1 VRLCCLLLCVIA
13 LSSCRDEGAE
23 RYARARA
30 TYDSLLDRGELPTS
44 KAFDPVLADLAFA
57 QTTGAHAGEAK
68 RLADAIR
75 FGRSPH
81 QPTPLA
87 LGAKPGTRPPELE
100 AQLAACARLA
110 QLAGADGGV
119 ARSRRPLRPP
129 DQALEPEDEAVHL
142 RRAQRHLH
150 HRPAK
155 TVKLFAR
162 AYDFVS
168 TP

>member
-119 ARSRRPLRPP
+119 ALKALA
-129 DQALEPEDEAVHL
+129 ALEACR
-142 RRAQRHLH
+142 RRAEEIDVRLSGCGHDAGHL
-150 HRPAK
+150 
-155 TVKLFAR
+155 
-162 AYDFVS
+162 
-168 TP
+168 